1 MNKRNSFILF
11 FIFLI
16 PVCVGQY
23 KIVDIPAELLKHAD
37 AVVRFHDTHFTVQS
51 PGQAVLKVQY
61 AVSILNEKGNGHGV
75 FAAFYDKFTK
85 AKFVGGTIYDKDG
98 NVQKKLWR
106 SDVRDYTAFS
116 GSLFDD
122 NRMIAYEPS
131 VRSYPYTVEY
141 SYEIAYNGLLNYPG
155 WRPVSGIGISLE
167 DARFVIEL
175 PTDFPV
181 RYQSLNLID
190 SVRISASGKRVS
202 YEWSLSS
209 FPALES
215 QSYSIPISHYLP
227 PVFSVPMDFSIDR
240 LSGSMR
246 SWKDFGKWIYDLNR
260 GRDELSDQTRK
271 NVIEMTEGAEDVIAR
286 AKILYEYMQSQ
297 TRYVSIQLGIGS
309 WQPFDAKM
317 VDQYGYGDC
326 KALVNYTMALFK
338 AAGIE
343 SYYTL
348 VQAGTNPGPFFEE
361 LPANQ
366 FNHVILCLPV
376 DNDTIWLE
384 CTSQHIPF
392 GYLSDFSDNRPVL
405 IINESGG
412 ELARTPSFGEHDHQ
426 RDRRAQIEIDDS
438 GDAIVKMKSMYSGLY
453 SDVCFEVYRYG
464 PQDQRK
470 WFIEY
475 IDLPGIQAG
484 NLILEPDYLK
494 LPKIAAE
501 MDFSVKNYSSRTGRR
516 MFIPLNQFS
525 RWTSTPPNPPRVLRD
540 VFLRNSLTQKDE
552 FAFSI
557 PEGYQVESMPDDISI
572 SSRFGRYSSRIG
584 EKNGQLVYYREF
596 IIRNG
601 LYPDKPYDELSE
613 FLKKVYLA
621 DQVQLIL
628 VKESSSLN

>member
-1 MNKRNSFILF
+1 MNKKYPSLLF
-11 FIFLI
+11 FLFLFSL
-16 PVCVGQY
+16 CTGQY
-23 KIVDIPAELLKHAD
+23 RIADIPSELLKNAD
-37 AVVRFHDTHFTVQS
+37 AVIRFHKAHFSVQS
-51 PGQAVLKVQY
+51 SGQAVLKVQY
-61 AVSILNEKGNGHGV
+61 AVSILNEKGDGHSV
-75 FAAFYDKFTK
+75 FTAFYDKFTK
-85 AKFVGGTIYDKDG
+85 AKFLEGTVYDKEG

-122 NRMIAYEPS
+122 NRMIAYEPLVS
-131 VRSYPYTVEY
+131 SYPYTVEY
-141 SYEIAYNGLLNYPG
+141 SYEIAYNGLLNYPR
-155 WRPVSGIGISLE
+155 WRPVSGTGVSLE
-167 DARFVIEL
+167 NALYVMEL
-175 PTDFPV
+175 PTDFPI

-190 SVRISASGKRVS
+190 SVRISPSGKRLR

-215 QSYSIPISHYLP
+215 QSFSIPISHYLP
-227 PVFSVPMDFSIDR
+227 LVFSAPIDFSIDK

-246 SWKDFGKWIYDLNR
+246 TWQDFGKWIYELNM
-260 GRDELSDQTRK
+260 GRDELPDETIRK
-271 NVIEMTEGAEDVIAR
+271 VIEMTEGVEDLTAR
-286 AKILYEYMQSQ
+286 ARILYEYMQSK

-338 AAGIE
+338 AAGID

-392 GYLSDFSDNRPVL
+392 GYLSDFSDDRSVL

-412 ELARTPSFGEHDHQ
+412 ELARTPAFGEDDHQ
-426 RDRRAQIEIDDS
+426 RNRHAQIEIDDT
-438 GDAIVKMKSMYSGLY
+438 GNALVTMNSMYSGLY

-475 IDLPGIQAG
+475 IGLPGTQVG
-484 NLILEPDYLK
+484 NLLLKPDYLK
-494 LPKIAAE
+494 LPRIVAE

-525 RWTSTPPNPPRVLRD
+525 RWTSTPPSPPQVLRD

-552 FAFSI
+552 FAFTL
-557 PEGYQVESMPDDISI
+557 PEGYQLESIPEDLAIF
-572 SSRFGRYSSRIG
+572 SRFGRYSSRI
-584 EKNGQLVYYREF
+584 EERNGQLIYNRELQ
-596 IIRNG
+596 IRNG
-601 LYPDKPYDELSE
+601 RYADKPYEELSE
-613 FLKKVYLA
+613 FLKKVYAA
-621 DQVQLIL
+621 DRAQLIL
-628 VKESSSLN
+628 VKDPSSLN